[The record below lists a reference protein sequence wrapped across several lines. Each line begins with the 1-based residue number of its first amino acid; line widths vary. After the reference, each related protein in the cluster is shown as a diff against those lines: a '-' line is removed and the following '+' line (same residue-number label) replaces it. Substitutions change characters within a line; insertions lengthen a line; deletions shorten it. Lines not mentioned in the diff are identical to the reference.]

1 MKRCV
6 LPPLSLELKS
16 ASSPRPAPP
25 LGAEGRVLAGRTGG
39 GFTLI
44 ELLVVV
50 AIIAILAAMLL
61 PALAAAKT
69 KADKALCQSNM
80 RQWGVAIQ
88 MYAGDAQDSFP
99 DNTKAFDLSWCSTNV
114 AQFWR
119 QYLMAQQ
126 KSKTQKDKFHVVF
139 CPTQV
144 WHRYADLW
152 RNNDPNSENAPILTG
167 YFYLPNRDN
176 SVSGWPYNSCG
187 IKDWHFRKKLGGP
200 LANAP
205 ILIDMLQGQG
215 TASNNG
221 NTVNAQTWYTM
232 DSGKNIPTA
241 SHRGNK
247 GEPTGGNF
255 LFEDGHV
262 TWYQRQ
268 NIQLGSFASPW
279 LCFYKIPIVTP

>member
-1 MKRCV
+1 MPGGTRSRQ
-6 LPPLSLELKS
+6 PEPLRLCRRLGCAAGGLE
-16 ASSPRPAPP
+16 ASGAP
-25 LGAEGRVLAGRTGG
+25 

-50 AIIAILAAMLL
+50 AIIAILASLLL
-61 PALAAAKT
+61 PALSSAKA

-80 RQWGVAIQ
+80 RQWGVAVQ
-88 MYAGDAQDSFP
+88 MYAGDSQDSFP
-99 DNTKAFDLSWCSTNV
+99 DNTKGFDLSWCSTNV
-114 AQFWR
+114 QQFWR
-119 QYLMAQQ
+119 QYLMPQL
-126 KSKTQKDKFHVVF
+126 KTKTEKDKFHVVF

-152 RNNDPNSENAPILTG
+152 RNNDPNADNEPVLTG
-167 YFYLPNRDN
+167 YFYLPYRDN
-176 SVSGWPYNSCG
+176 SLSAWPYNSCG
-187 IKDWHFRKKLGGP
+187 LKDWHFRKKLGGT

-215 TASNNG
+215 MASNNG
-221 NTVNAQTWYTM
+221 NTVSVQTWFTT
-232 DSGKNIPTA
+232 DNGKNIPTA
-241 SHRGNK
+241 SHRGDK

-268 NIQLGSFASPW
+268 QIALGSYASPW
-279 LCFYKIPIVTP
+279 LCFYKIPIATP